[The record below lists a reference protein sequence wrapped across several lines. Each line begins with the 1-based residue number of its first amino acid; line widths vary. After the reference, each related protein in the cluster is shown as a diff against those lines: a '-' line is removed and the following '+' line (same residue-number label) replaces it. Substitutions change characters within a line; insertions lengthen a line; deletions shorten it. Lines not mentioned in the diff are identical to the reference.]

1 MPRFSIKYLL
11 FSGIGLLS
19 WMCLSAQEPQM
30 MQQMGNRIRNMGG
43 AFNSAGGGTDS
54 LQHRDKNADSIT
66 ISFRYLDSTR
76 SYKLDTTV
84 GDFHRRYPVPATWI
98 HLGNTGNAARSLLF
112 LPEMNAGFDPG
123 FHAFDVYKWKLENVR
138 FFNTT
143 RPYSE
148 LNYFLGS
155 RTEQIIELLHTQN
168 IKPNWNFSFQYRL
181 INGPGFFKSQKT
193 NHNNYIFTSKYQS
206 KNLRYNNYFVLL
218 GNKLSSAENGGIID
232 TGTVRPLDDPNFKDR
247 FIIPTYI
254 GDKESFSS
262 NFFSTKFN
270 TGNRYNLFTAVL
282 RQQYDLGRK
291 DSVVT
296 DSTVIPLFYP
306 RLRFQHTLQWDQERY
321 VYQDYIGDSVYYKTY
336 YDTALRR
343 PTDSLILRESWKIM
357 SNDFSIYQFPDA
369 KNLHQFIKLGINFQ
383 IISGE
388 LSSGKSSF
396 VNTFG
401 HAEYRNKTRN
411 QKWDIEA
418 NGKLFFTG
426 FNKGDFEAHISLESM
441 IGKKLG
447 YIKAGFENVN
457 RTPSFV
463 FDSRSSFYLLKSA
476 ESFAKEN
483 TTHVFASYFLPK
495 FKLRLTGHYYL
506 LTNYSYLTN
515 YYQLKQES
523 TLFNVLQVAVQKTF
537 KVGKRW
543 NWHTDIYLQQRIGD
557 APVNLPLIYTR
568 NRFAYEGNLGFK
580 NLDIAMGLEAKYR
593 SAYKADG
600 YSPALGRFFYQDSIT
615 IKNNLPDITAYV
627 HFRIKPF
634 KAFIRAE
641 NLNTARVTSG
651 GGFGFTGN
659 NFVAPGYALPGLQI
673 RVGVYWGFVN

>member
-1 MPRFSIKYLL
+1 
-11 FSGIGLLS
+11 
-19 WMCLSAQEPQM
+19 M

-112 LPEMNAGFDPG
+112 LPEMIAGFDPG

-343 PTDSLILRESWKIM
+343 PSDSLILRESWKIM

-383 IISGE
+383 FISGE

-537 KVGKRW
+537 KVGKKW

>member
-1 MPRFSIKYLL
+1 MSRFSIKYLL

-383 IISGE
+383 FISGE

-523 TLFNVLQVAVQKTF
+523 TLFNVLQVTIQKTF

-659 NFVAPGYALPGLQI
+659 NIVAPGYALPGLQL